1 MGCGASVARPTAR
14 SKDSST
20 RPDQR
25 TKVQTQP
32 SEGLNLFVILFF
44 FVPSFLIKIY
54 NEFI

>member
-32 SEGLNLFVILFF
+32 SQGL
-44 FVPSFLIKIY
+44 IY
-54 NEFI
+54 L